1 VSLYK
6 INENGQK
13 KVVFILDKG
22 KIVNEVIFKELPA
35 SINCEVIIES
45 TILGIDREELMR
57 ILKEDFNLCK
67 NIIYSLSMKTRR
79 MYRQLKNTPFSVKIE
94 KRLAAKIYK
103 LGRDYGVKC
112 ERGIVI
118 DIDLTVTYLAELLG
132 NPRETASR
140 AMKILQKNNLIIY
153 KNKRIIIPELSAL
166 ATFFKEP

>member
-1 VSLYK
+1 MKNTVDELSKLEYFENVSVNTINEILNNSEIKKYEPGHILFYDKEHVNIIYFMISGAVSLYK

-79 MYRQLKNTPFSVKIE
+79 MYRQLKNTPLYNLVVTFD
-94 KRLAAKIYK
+94 RK
-103 LGRDYGVKC
+103 LFT
-112 ERGIVI
+112 I
-118 DIDLTVTYLAELLG
+118 LTNITCL
-132 NPRETASR
+132 N
-140 AMKILQKNNLIIY
+140 
-153 KNKRIIIPELSAL
+153 
-166 ATFFKEP
+166 